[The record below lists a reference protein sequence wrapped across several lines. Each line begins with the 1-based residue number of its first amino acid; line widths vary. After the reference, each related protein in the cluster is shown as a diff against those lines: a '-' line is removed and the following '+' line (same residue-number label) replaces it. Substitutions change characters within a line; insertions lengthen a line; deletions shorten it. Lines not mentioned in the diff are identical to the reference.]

1 MNETVKKTSKTDKLF
16 ALKALTQAAENAG
29 MSLVFEDITYDTLY
43 EFIDHEIELLEN
55 KAAAA
60 QKRAANRKA
69 EGDALREQVYNV
81 LSDTDFMT
89 TDEIVKALGD
99 EDVTAQ
105 MVTSRLTQLVS
116 PDVARAEKTQITVA
130 GKDGG
135 RSRKLSAYRRIG

>member
-1 MNETVKKTSKTDKLF
+1 MNETVKKISKKEKLL
-16 ALKALTQAAENAG
+16 ALKAVAQTAEG
-29 MSLVFEDITYDTLY
+29 SGITLDMGDITYGTLY
-43 EFIDHEIELLEN
+43 DFVDHEIELLEN

-60 QKRAANRKA
+60 QKRAASKKA

-99 EDVTAQ
+99 EDITAQ
-105 MVTSRLTQLVS
+105 MVTSRLTQLASEEVGK
-116 PDVARAEKTQITVA
+116 VEKTQVTVS

>member
-1 MNETVKKTSKTDKLF
+1 MNETVKKTSKKDKLF
-16 ALKALTQAAENAG
+16 ALKAITQAAETAG
-29 MSLVFEDITYDTLY
+29 MDLDFEDITYDTLY

-60 QKRAANRKA
+60 QKRAASKKA
-69 EGDALREQVYNV
+69 EGDALREQIYNV
-81 LSDTDFMT
+81 LSDTDYMT

-99 EDVTAQ
+99 EDITAQ

-116 PDVARAEKTQITVA
+116 ADVAKAEKTQITIA

-135 RSRKLSAYRRIG
+135 RSRKLSAYRKLG

>member
-1 MNETVKKTSKTDKLF
+1 MNETVKKISKKEKLL
-16 ALKALTQAAENAG
+16 ALKAVAQTAEG
-29 MSLVFEDITYDTLY
+29 SGITLDMGDITYGTLY
-43 EFIDHEIELLEN
+43 DFVDHEIELLEN

-60 QKRAANRKA
+60 QKRAASKKA
-69 EGDALREQVYNV
+69 EGDALREQIYNV

-99 EDVTAQ
+99 EDITAQ
-105 MVTSRLTQLVS
+105 MVTSRLTQLASEEVGK
-116 PDVARAEKTQITVA
+116 VEKTQVTIS

>member
-1 MNETVKKTSKTDKLF
+1 MNETIKKATKKDKLL
-16 ALKALTQAAENAG
+16 ALKAIAQTAENSG
-29 MSLVFEDITYDTLY
+29 ITLGFDDITYDSLY
-43 EFIDHEIELLEN
+43 EFVDHEIELIDN

-60 QKRAANRKA
+60 AKRAANKKA
-69 EGDALREQVYNV
+69 EGDALREQIYNV

-99 EDVTAQ
+99 EDITSQ

-116 PDVARAEKTQITVA
+116 PEVNRVEKTQVTLP

-135 RSRKLSAYRRIG
+135 RTRKLSAYRKLG

>member
-1 MNETVKKTSKTDKLF
+1 MNETVKKTSKKDKLF
-16 ALKALTQAAENAG
+16 ALKAITQAAESAG
-29 MSLVFEDITYDTLY
+29 MDLDFEDITYDTLY
-43 EFIDHEIELLEN
+43 EFIDHEIELLGN

-60 QKRAANRKA
+60 QKRAASKKA
-69 EGDALREQVYNV
+69 EGDALREKVYNV
-81 LSDTDFMT
+81 LSDTEYMT
-89 TDEIVKALGD
+89 TDEIVKALDD
-99 EDVTAQ
+99 EDITAQ

>member
-1 MNETVKKTSKTDKLF
+1 MNETVKKTSKKDKLF
-16 ALKALTQAAENAG
+16 ALKAITHAAENAG
-29 MSLVFEDITYDTLY
+29 MGLDFEDITYDTLY

-69 EGDALREQVYNV
+69 EGDALREQIYNV

-99 EDVTAQ
+99 EDITAQ

-116 PDVARAEKTQITVA
+116 PEVARAEKTQITVA

-135 RSRKLSAYRRIG
+135 RARKLSAYRKIG

>member
-1 MNETVKKTSKTDKLF
+1 MNETVKKISKKEKLL
-16 ALKALTQAAENAG
+16 ALKAVTQTAEG
-29 MSLVFEDITYDTLY
+29 SGITLDMGDITYGTLY
-43 EFIDHEIELLEN
+43 DFVDHEIELLEN

-60 QKRAANRKA
+60 QKRAASKKA
-69 EGDALREQVYNV
+69 EGDALREQIYNV

-99 EDVTAQ
+99 EDITAQ
-105 MVTSRLTQLVS
+105 MVTSRLTQLASEEVGK
-116 PDVARAEKTQITVA
+116 VEKTQVTVS

>member
-1 MNETVKKTSKTDKLF
+1 MNETVKKISKKEKLL
-16 ALKALTQAAENAG
+16 ALKAVAQTAEG
-29 MSLVFEDITYDTLY
+29 SGITLDMGDITYGTLY
-43 EFIDHEIELLEN
+43 DFVDHEIELLEN

-60 QKRAANRKA
+60 QKRAASKKA

-81 LSDTDFMT
+81 LSDTEFMT

-99 EDVTAQ
+99 EDITAQ
-105 MVTSRLTQLVS
+105 MVTSRLTQLASEEVGK
-116 PDVARAEKTQITVA
+116 VEKTQVTVS

>member
-1 MNETVKKTSKTDKLF
+1 MNETVKKISKKEKLL
-16 ALKALTQAAENAG
+16 ALKAVAQTAEG
-29 MSLVFEDITYDTLY
+29 SGITLDMGDITYGTLY
-43 EFIDHEIELLEN
+43 DFVDHEIELLEN

-60 QKRAANRKA
+60 QKRAASKKA
-69 EGDALREQVYNV
+69 EGDALREQIYNV

-99 EDVTAQ
+99 EDITAQ
-105 MVTSRLTQLVS
+105 MVTSRLTQLASEEVGK
-116 PDVARAEKTQITVA
+116 VEKTQVTVS